1 MSTGVFT
8 MGFASPVEKY
18 NKNNHNRY
26 CKMSN
31 KRFPPDLK
39 VATFSIYL
47 LSKRIAYGRHLS
59 KNSYI

>member
-1 MSTGVFT
+1 

-31 KRFPPDLK
+31 KRLPSELK

-47 LSKRIAYGRHLS
+47 LSKRIACGRHLS